1 MKKKQKEIGS
11 EDIQELSQ
19 RVVELLAA
27 AAVNLVTEGEK
38 GNSPISVAPDQP
50 YDFPIVR
57 KGRIPFGQR
66 MSHEGLVENE
76 IEMFLIRRIQELA
89 EQGHSTE
96 KIARQLNQEDHV
108 SKRAGKWSRTAVW
121 RILKRLKEKSVTK

>member
-1 MKKKQKEIGS
+1 
-11 EDIQELSQ
+11 
-19 RVVELLAA
+19 
-27 AAVNLVTEGEK
+27 
-38 GNSPISVAPDQP
+38 
-50 YDFPIVR
+50 
-57 KGRIPFGQR
+57 